1 MKPTNE
7 LRRFLEVDNHETVK
21 IGDLEKNLEAIKVVR
36 PKFNQE
42 IFPSAIIKE
51 GVGEWMLRE
60 GSEVM
65 LRSFIND
72 TDVGTV

>member
-7 LRRFLEVDNHETVK
+7 LRRFVEVDNHETVR
-21 IGDLEKNLEAIKVVR
+21 IGDLEKNLEALKVVR

-42 IFPSAIIKE
+42 SFPSAIIEE
-51 GVGEWMLRE
+51 GVGAWMLRE

-65 LRSFIND
+65 LRSFI
-72 TDVGTV
+72 